1 MQNIINIIVF
11 ILVIGSIITIHE
23 FGHFMAAKYF
33 GVYCSQFSIG
43 FGPKLFSK
51 KGKETEYEIRLLPI
65 GGFVAMAGE
74 ADQQEVEEMKDVPF
88 ERTLQGKKAYQRVI
102 IFLAGVFMNFV
113 LAIVV
118 LFGSNFFGGEVPLN
132 IVQIGEIQQGS
143 PAEKYGLLKD
153 DIIEKMYIKE
163 SDKTFLISSYDDLP
177 EVFDKKTFNTQSN
190 TIHTVIT
197 VKRGD
202 QTKDLDVVMEYNDST
217 QKYFLGITHKTRS
230 MTFVESLKYTLED
243 VRMMS
248 TAIFDAL
255 GQLVVNFSSTVKQL
269 SGPAGIYSVTAEVT
283 ETGQIAYILRLVGLL
298 SINIG
303 IFNLLP
309 IPGLDGCQVLF
320 TIVERIIGRELPQK
334 LKLVLQVAGLA
345 LVMLLMIFV
354 TYQDLMRIWG

>member
-1 MQNIINIIVF
+1 MQNIINFIVF

-23 FGHFMAAKYF
+23 FGHFIAAKYF

-51 KGKETEYEIRLLPI
+51 KGKETEYEVRLLPI

-74 ADQQEVEEMKDVPF
+74 ADQQEVEEMKDVPY

-113 LAIVV
+113 LAIIV

-132 IVQIGEIQQGS
+132 IVQIGDIQQGS
-143 PAEKYGLLKD
+143 AAEKYGLMKD

-177 EVFDKKTFNTQSN
+177 ESFDKKTFETKTN

-197 VKRGD
+197 VKRGET
-202 QTKDLDVVMEYNDST
+202 TKDLDVILNFDDSS
-217 QKYFLGITHKTRS
+217 QKYILGIAHKTRS
-230 MTFVESLKYTLED
+230 MTFVESIQYTIQD
-243 VRMMS
+243 VSFMS
-248 TAIFDAL
+248 TSIFDAL
-255 GQLVVNFSSTVKQL
+255 HQLVINFSSTVKQL
-269 SGPAGIYSVTAEVT
+269 SGPAGIYTVTAEVT
-283 ETGQIAYILRLVGLL
+283 ETGQITYILRLVGLL

-320 TIVERIIGRELPQK
+320 TVVERIIGRELPQK
-334 LKLVLQVAGLA
+334 LKLILQISGLA